1 MNGYLVVMEGLMKI
15 GGADYHHVEVVLL
28 PLLIAFNWFFI
39 AELLQQT
46 TSRLRETV
54 KHQTQQP
61 EYNQIYCFIILLEL
75 EDVGGIVG

>member
-1 MNGYLVVMEGLMKI
+1 M
-15 GGADYHHVEVVLL
+15 L
-28 PLLIAFNWFFI
+28 PLLTAFNWFFI

-61 EYNQIYCFIILLEL
+61 ENDQLYCFIILLKL